1 MNRIFSLRSTTRVI
15 RTVSVDAA
23 DYKSAKSDY
32 GGLQIRRDGNRLL
45 LMRITNPP
53 WRAGQAHVGAYRIR
67 PDTPTYPRGRFRA
80 YAIRPYSQFGK
91 MRTFKKPKV
100 MEEKKKNVWSIVL
113 KVIIAVASAVA
124 GALGIS
130 ACM

>member
-32 GGLQIRRDGNRLL
+32 GGLQIRRG
-45 LMRITNPP
+45 
-53 WRAGQAHVGAYRIR
+53 WQAHVGAYRIR
-67 PDTPTYPRGRFRA
+67 PDTPTYSRGRFRA

-100 MEEKKKNVWSIVL
+100 MEEKKKNVWSVVL
-113 KVIIAVASAVA
+113 KVISAVASAVA